1 MKIAVDISYYPLVEE
16 FKKPIKAFI
25 AKLEAIEGVEVQ
37 KNPMSTQVKG
47 DHAIIMPYLT
57 EKIVEEF
64 ETYRASFVIKIISG
78 E

>member
-25 AKLEAIEGVEVQ
+25 AKLEAIDGVEIQ
-37 KNPMSTQVKG
+37 KNAMSTQIRGEHNV
-47 DHAIIMPYLT
+47 IMPYLT

-64 ETYRASFVIKIISG
+64 NSYRASFIIKIISG

>member
-25 AKLEAIEGVEVQ
+25 AKLEAIDGVEIQ
-37 KNPMSTQVKG
+37 KNSMSTQIRGEHNV
-47 DHAIIMPYLT
+47 IMPYLT

-64 ETYRASFVIKIISG
+64 NSYRASFIIKIISG